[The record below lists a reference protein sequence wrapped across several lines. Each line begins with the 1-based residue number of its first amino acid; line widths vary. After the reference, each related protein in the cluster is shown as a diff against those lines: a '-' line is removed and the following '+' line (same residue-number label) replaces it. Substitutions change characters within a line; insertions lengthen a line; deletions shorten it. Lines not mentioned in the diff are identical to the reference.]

1 MEKTKLPPE
10 YLELEVT
17 ESVLIQSFEH
27 NIKLVEEIRAM
38 GIHIALD
45 DFGTGYSSFNYLTQ
59 IPIDTLKIDKS
70 FVDNI
75 CTNAKDCFVAETI
88 VSLAHKLNIK
98 VVAEGVESSD
108 QLKLLQENSCDI
120 LQGYLFSKP
129 LPDEHYRN
137 LLEIN
142 HDV

>member
-1 MEKTKLPPE
+1 
-10 YLELEVT
+10 
-17 ESVLIQSFEH
+17 
-27 NIKLVEEIRAM
+27 M

-75 CTNAKDCFVAETI
+75 STYTKDCFVAETI

-108 QLKLLQENSCDI
+108 QLKILQENSCDI